1 MKKTRTT
8 RGHIVR
14 IVGSVGL
21 VVALALG
28 WGALAAQSASAVVPL
43 AVNQCNSVF
52 NGGGRGMDC
61 DVTVT
66 NYYNLDTG
74 FQSSTTTTVACDG
87 AANTVPL
94 PHCVTTIIPSTQ
106 LVTSVTQC
114 DGSANGGGASLI
126 CHVHVINQI
135 FTANVVPLH
144 PAATV
149 NECAG
154 SGIPGIAPTTVC
166 NPTTTVT
173 NADVTQCN
181 GSGNGGTATMMVLC
195 TVDPASEMTGVSP
208 VLIDQCNGSSNGGGS
223 TVVCGANLE
232 FQLLTLA
239 TDVTSPATPS
249 VTDNNVPS
257 NFVAPVQQSNG
268 PVGGTASSNG
278 TTTTASDGE
287 TLAFTGGGFGAA
299 PVLAVVV
306 ILLGGSFALF
316 SLRRRVIARER
327 P

>member
-1 MKKTRTT
+1 M
-8 RGHIVR
+8 G
-14 IVGSVGL
+14 
-21 VVALALG
+21 VVIALLMG
-28 WGALAAQSASAVVPL
+28 WGVLAVQSASAVVPL

-52 NGGGRGMDC
+52 NGGGRGMNC

-135 FTANVVPLH
+135 FTAFAVPLH
-144 PAATV
+144 PSASV
-149 NECAG
+149 NQCAG
-154 SGIPGIAPTTVC
+154 SGIPGTAPTTVC

-181 GSGNGGTATMMVLC
+181 GSGNGGTASLIVQC
-195 TVDPASEMTGVSP
+195 TVDPASESTGVSP
-208 VLIDQCNGSSNGGGS
+208 VLIDQCNGSSNGGGA
-223 TVVCGANLE
+223 TVVCGSNLE
-232 FQLLTLA
+232 FQLLSLA
-239 TDVTSPATPS
+239 SDVASSAAPS
-249 VTDNNVPS
+249 VSDNGGAS
-257 NFVAPVQQSNG
+257 NFTVTPGAGRSSG
-268 PVGGTASSNG
+268 SGTGTAPAASS
-278 TTTTASDGE
+278 
-287 TLAFTGGGFGAA
+287 LALTGGGVGAA
-299 PVLAVVV
+299 PVVAVVFM
-306 ILLGGSFALF
+306 LAGGSLAIFAL
-316 SLRRRVIARER
+316 RKRVIARQQQ
-327 P
+327 